1 MMTMAMPDELLAR
14 SQFPVFTLYAQKV
27 CLSANA
33 PLCDS
38 LWSFESVPDLALSH
52 FIEEE
57 ATRITAS
64 RSECVEECMLETSF
78 PCRSITYY
86 NTTKECV
93 MSKVN
98 RNMVGRRPL
107 LDMSIGAVYAEVA
120 CVPKLHEMCE
130 FTKLRNKILKTVDA
144 VYKDLET
151 IEECKE
157 RCMKASFTCYSF
169 DFMSAGEKI
178 CRLSHHSSSTLA
190 HIQEPYLLLDN
201 STTYERHACYQVSVE
216 CRATEMLA
224 HIVTSSIFDGK
235 IYSRDRPQLLQ
246 GGRELQ
252 HRDPASTFTSNIVI
266 QHHKMIVTSADVG
279 LVLHCHYDI
288 KNQTVTNSL
297 LSGLEVRSDVNRT
310 EFYEETVVDSP
321 NVVMRVTNGTGF
333 DVTTAQVG
341 DNLALRFEITDLG
354 SPYQIFV
361 RHLMATDGQD
371 NSEIMLIDGDG
382 CPTDPTIMQEV
393 VQLNGNGKVL
403 LAPFQAFKFPSS
415 VVVHFRALVMPCLP
429 HCEPVQCH
437 APGFDG
443 FSRSSDSFGKRK
455 RREVQE
461 ADVLVVQSVHITD
474 KFEFPAEQ
482 RQENVSVEAQGSCSS
497 FTGVVVAGALF
508 LAAQLVMLMAWS
520 YLWHKKRATKQIDP
534 TPPTPSLYHMGSSAS
549 RASSTSYL
557 TD

>member
-1 MMTMAMPDELLAR
+1 MGWYRKEGKECGEIWREKRVEGGGGRDELLAR

-27 CLSANA
+27 CLSADA
-33 PLCDS
+33 PLCAS
-38 LWSFESVPDLALSH
+38 PWAFESVPDLALSH

-57 ATRITAS
+57 KTHIAES
-64 RSECVEECMLETSF
+64 RTECVEACMLETSF
-78 PCRSITYY
+78 SCRRSSQSSQLAGVTDFPPHPEERLVTACLGWWRFKSITYH

-93 MSKVN
+93 LSRAN

-107 LDMSIGAVYAEVA
+107 LDVSIGAVYVEVA
-120 CVPKLHEMCE
+120 CVPQLHEMC
-130 FTKLRNKILKTVDA
+130 
-144 VYKDLET
+144 
-151 IEECKE
+151 
-157 RCMKASFTCYSF
+157 MKANFTCHSF

-216 CRATEMLA
+216 CRAAEMLA
-224 HIVTSSIFDGK
+224 HISTSTIFDGK
-235 IYSRDRPQLLQ
+235 IYSRERPNSCRVDVNSSTEFSITLPYNDMKCGVAQ
-246 GGRELQ
+246 
-252 HRDPASTFTSNIVI
+252 DPPSTFTSNIVI
-266 QHHKMIVTSADVG
+266 QILD
-279 LVLHCHYDI
+279 
-288 KNQTVTNSL
+288 
-297 LSGLEVRSDVNRT
+297 
-310 EFYEETVVDSP
+310 P
-321 NVVMRVTNGTGF
+321 N
-333 DVTTAQVG
+333 
-341 DNLALRFEITDLG
+341 
-354 SPYQIFV
+354 SPYEIFV
-361 RHLMATDGQD
+361 RELVAMDGED
-371 NSEIMLIDGDG
+371 NAEILLIDGNG
-382 CPTDPTIMQEV
+382 CPTDPTIMQKV
-393 VQLNGNGKVL
+393 VQLNGSGKIL

-415 VVVHFRALVMPCLP
+415 EMVQFRGLVTPCFP
-429 HCEPVQCH
+429 KCEPVQCQV
-437 APGFDG
+437 PSFDG
-443 FSRSSDSFGKRK
+443 VSRSRFSFGKRK

-474 KFEFPAEQ
+474 KFEFSAKQ
-482 RQENVSVEAQGSCSS
+482 RKENEVSVEAQGSCSS